1 MDMPCLTSPYIFGM
15 PVLKIKSGN
24 FLGLRL
30 QPFEVI
36 IYTQLGVKTYFC
48 KKLAYL
54 HCLHHTDCSN
64 TGCLKETVHQHHNQV
79 EIFVSKFR
87 VFFLSVAAEQDLLSH
102 LTSCLGCCC
111 LS

>member
-1 MDMPCLTSPYIFGM
+1 MSMANERPCQYGHALTSPYIFGM

-24 FLGLRL
+24 FLGLKL

-36 IYTQLGVKTYFC
+36 IYTQLGVKNYFC

-64 TGCLKETVHQHHNQV
+64 TGCLKETVHQHNQV
-79 EIFVSKFR
+79 EIFV
-87 VFFLSVAAEQDLLSH
+87 
-102 LTSCLGCCC
+102 
-111 LS
+111 